1 MQFCHLFHL
10 LMIIEI
16 MTIENG
22 YVRTD
27 RDNENHRDIDE
38 LEDNDQLLDCDNVD
52 NLDDQSKR

>member
-38 LEDNDQLLDCDNVD
+38 LEDNDQLLDCDNED
-52 NLDDQSKR
+52 NLGDQ

>member
-27 RDNENHRDIDE
+27 RDNENHCDIDE
-38 LEDNDQLLDCDNVD
+38 LEDNDQLLDCDNED
-52 NLDDQSKR
+52 NLDDQ